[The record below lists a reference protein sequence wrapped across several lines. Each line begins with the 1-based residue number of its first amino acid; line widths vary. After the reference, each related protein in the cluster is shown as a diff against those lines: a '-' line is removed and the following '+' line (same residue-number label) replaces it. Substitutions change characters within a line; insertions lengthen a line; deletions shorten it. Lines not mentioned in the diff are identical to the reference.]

1 MVTPGGGRQ
10 VAVSIDTG
18 RTAREQRVEAS
29 IQGMDH
35 GLARWQRLLSMSA
48 VAAVMSREALAA
60 TLDPPPLR
68 RAGAADRRPGAGP
81 RAHVRLAGKV
91 SESCNPDTV
100 SLQTV
105 LPKAVERTD
114 CTRTGGDGMHGQ

>member
-29 IQGMDH
+29 IQGVDH
-35 GLARWQRLLSMSA
+35 GLTLWQRLLSMSA
-48 VAAVMSREALAA
+48 VAAVMSREEPAA
-60 TLDPPPLR
+60 TLDPNTCVGLAPLIV
-68 RAGAADRRPGAGP
+68 A
-81 RAHVRLAGKV
+81 RLAGKV

-100 SLQTV
+100 RLQTFCFEDRGASR
-105 LPKAVERTD
+105 PYADRS
-114 CTRTGGDGMHGQ
+114 

>member
-35 GLARWQRLLSMSA
+35 GLAPWQRLLSMSA

-60 TLDPPPLR
+60 TLDPPPCVGLAPLIVDRVLARVRTSGWLERSAKAATRILSGCR
-68 RAGAADRRPGAGP
+68 RF
-81 RAHVRLAGKV
+81 
-91 SESCNPDTV
+91 C
-100 SLQTV
+100 
-105 LPKAVERTD
+105 
-114 CTRTGGDGMHGQ
+114 